1 MESKW
6 TLDFR
11 RCEIYH
17 RQTICFLMQRPV
29 YVRLRW
35 TSLCLRDPGK
45 RLCNDSHQ
53 VKISKAI
60 ALHGWL
66 IFSTYYCLSAYFDMA
81 FRALC
86 ALLICS
92 WANARYVVAAT
103 AVTSLSSHIIRFS
116 LTKCHLRYIF
126 LNLFSHFSRICY
138 VLLVPNAF
146 WILANDHR
154 PANSPTVFAS
164 LQQTYENIFVLLW

>member
-1 MESKW
+1 MTSHNISQYVRMESKW

-138 VLLVPNAF
+138 V
-146 WILANDHR
+146 
-154 PANSPTVFAS
+154 
-164 LQQTYENIFVLLW
+164 